1 MKGCL
6 LQVNSL
12 SSLTDATHTPARNS
26 DAWLC
31 MDGVCC
37 CVCMR
42 KKQPRMEE
50 VEESTISEERAIHTH
65 PPSHTHTHVLTQASA
80 KQSQPASRAA
90 ARCKPPCIRA

>member
-50 VEESTISEERAIHTH
+50 VEESTISEERAIHT
-65 PPSHTHTHVLTQASA
+65 PPPVPYTHTRTHTGKRKA
-80 KQSQPASRAA
+80 KPASQQGSRPMQAA
-90 ARCKPPCIRA
+90 MH